1 MTDLMTIHGVHF
13 QRIEYRGQPVVTLR
27 TVDRLHKRPIDTA
40 RKSFNRHKDRF
51 IENEDFFRVPFDE
64 WSQMLDSTASNEVD
78 TPPSEICTAVKSG
91 QRNPMIFITKSGYLM
106 VVKPFDD
113 DRAWRVQREMVN
125 TYFAAKKM
133 IEASQQPPAPEQ
145 IDCAR
150 ADGLRRGLML
160 SDLLRRHNLDMA
172 DLARYCYY
180 RGLGLYKTEVSK
192 LFDITKD
199 KALEIERG
207 LEAIGIGLPD
217 PGPSNRRKKLMM
229 ELLDS
234 LLGLSGKPMPPFLPQ
249 TNLVQLNIASKSMA
263 REA

>member
-1 MTDLMTIHGVHF
+1 MTDLMTIQGVQV
-13 QRIEYRGQPVVTLR
+13 QRIEYREQPVVTLR
-27 TVDRLHKRPIDTA
+27 TVDRLHQRPMDTA
-40 RKSFNRHKDRF
+40 KRAFNHHKDRF
-51 IENEDFFRVPFDE
+51 VRNEDYFVVPWEE
-64 WSQMLDSTASNEVD
+64 WSKFQLGEIRTAE
-78 TPPSEICTAVKSG
+78 KSK
-91 QRNPMIFITKSGYLM
+91 QHNQIVFLTQSGYLM
-106 VVKPFDD
+106 VVKTFND
-113 DRAWRVQREMVN
+113 DRAWRVQRELVN

-133 IEASQQPPAPEQ
+133 IEAAQQPPAPAQ
-145 IDCAR
+145 IDSAR

-180 RGLGLYKTEVSK
+180 RQLGLYKTEVSK

-229 ELLDS
+229 ESLDS
-234 LLGLSGKPMPPFLPQ
+234 LLGLNGKPLQPFLPH
-249 TNLVQLNIASKSMA
+249 TNLLQLNIPPAASAK
-263 REA
+263 EA